1 MKPIDASVL
10 ALAALGICLLPG
22 FASAHGQVGTLG
34 SSATA
39 TDLYAVTCFTEAN
52 LETHHLLAQIKDD
65 LPKRAPKVSLQIIRT
80 DLATPVAASTTD
92 NTDGD
97 DNYSPDVQ
105 AAGGNGRYFVIV
117 NKTAAGAENYTIQFH
132 CQTAD
137 LKHTGTLVQTKQDQ

>member
-1 MKPIDASVL
+1 MKPFNAPL
-10 ALAALGICLLPG
+10 FALAALGMGLPNAA
-22 FASAHGQVGTLG
+22 FAHGQTGTLG

-39 TDLYAVTCFTEAN
+39 TDLYAVTCFTEAK

-65 LPKRAPKVSLQIIRT
+65 KPARPPKLNLQIVRT
-80 DLATPVAASTTD
+80 DLATPIAINTTD

-97 DNYSPDVQ
+97 DNYSPDAQ
-105 AAGGNGRYFVIV
+105 ATGGNGRYYVVV

-137 LKHTGTLVQTKQDQ
+137 LKHTGTLIQKKQDQ